1 MITQSI
7 NLNLISGQVLP
18 RVNASQYDSNTRTLN
33 MNLYN
38 GELAF
43 NVPSGVSGYIQG
55 TKPDR
60 TGFQYSATVTEGSNV
75 VTFDITEQ
83 MTAVSGEVTCELVL
97 VDGDGRIAT
106 VNFILYVEPAA
117 LADDTVISE
126 TELPLIE
133 QVAELAQNIDGYIAQ
148 MDADAAKSE
157 AFGAGTVDGVP
168 VTSDNPAYHNN
179 AMYYAGEAAA
189 AASGVEQYAEDSEAY
204 AVGTRN
210 GTPVASDDPTYRN
223 NSKFYANA
231 ASGSAST
238 AVASETAA
246 AQSEENAEAWAVGER
261 EGVPVISGDVTYNN
275 NAKYYAGEAADSAS
289 NASTSETNAGLSE
302 SASAQSKEDSEAWA
316 NGTRNGT
323 PVASDD
329 PAYHNNAKYW
339 ADTASG
345 TVNDMVGATA
355 SADGAHGLV
364 PQPLMG
370 DQDKFLGGDGTWK
383 DVPAELSGLTD
394 VSLGTLANGDVLN
407 YNSTSQKWENAA
419 LGTAASKDSTNAV
432 TQNST
437 DLVESGAVYTEL
449 IGKAPTSHASSSDTY
464 GLGTTAN
471 YGHNKIIDNLT
482 KTALTDGES
491 LSAHM
496 GNSLGKMIAPVQAN
510 LTAIQKYEIGEQFSY
525 NGVLYEATA
534 LISSGGTITIGGNCN
549 TAEDIT
555 TQISNF
561 ANKIAFAT
569 GTFSLVSG
577 VAIADIDYP
586 SGFNVSNCMVLTA
599 ELEFTSQE
607 KYYTYPANEIF
618 RYLSLTTTK
627 IRVSTKSEYVG
638 LAVRV
643 ALIKLA

>member
-97 VDGDGRIAT
+97 VDGDDRIAT
-106 VNFILYVEPAA
+106 VNFILFVEPAA

-126 TELPLIE
+126 TQLPLIE
-133 QVAELAQNIDGYIAQ
+133 EAAELAQQIGGFIEQ

-189 AASGVEQYAEDSEAY
+189 SASGVEQYAEDSEAY

-210 GTPVASDDPTYRN
+210 GDPVASDDPAYRN

-231 ASGSAST
+231 ANGSAST

-275 NAKYYAGEAADSAS
+275 NAKYYADEAADSAS

-302 SASAQSKEDSEAWA
+302 SAAAQSEEDSEAWA

-339 ADTASG
+339 ADAASG
-345 TVNDMVGATA
+345 AVNDMVGATA
-355 SADGAHGLV
+355 SADGSHGLV

-419 LGTAASKDSTNAV
+419 LGAAASKNSTNAV
-432 TQNST
+432 IQNSN
-437 DLVESGAVYTEL
+437 DLVESGAVYSAVNAVEQKLSHVGMIIHSTTLDTEAKVKA
-449 IGKAPTSHASSSDTY
+449 IYGGTAWVKIEGKFL
-464 GLGTTAN
+464 LGTSS
-471 YGHNKIIDNLT
+471 GHAVNSTGGTETVTLT
-482 KTALTDGES
+482 LNQIPSHNHTVCGGAG
-491 LSAHM
+491 
-496 GNSLGKMIAPVQAN
+496 MIAFKNNAGTDDPTFHTTGGSRAVMNLWNTDNNGGGQAHN
-510 LTAIQKYEIGEQFSY
+510 NMPPYRTVYIWERTA
-525 NGVLYEATA
+525 
-534 LISSGGTITIGGNCN
+534 
-549 TAEDIT
+549 
-555 TQISNF
+555 
-561 ANKIAFAT
+561 
-569 GTFSLVSG
+569 
-577 VAIADIDYP
+577 
-586 SGFNVSNCMVLTA
+586 
-599 ELEFTSQE
+599 
-607 KYYTYPANEIF
+607 
-618 RYLSLTTTK
+618 
-627 IRVSTKSEYVG
+627 
-638 LAVRV
+638 
-643 ALIKLA
+643 